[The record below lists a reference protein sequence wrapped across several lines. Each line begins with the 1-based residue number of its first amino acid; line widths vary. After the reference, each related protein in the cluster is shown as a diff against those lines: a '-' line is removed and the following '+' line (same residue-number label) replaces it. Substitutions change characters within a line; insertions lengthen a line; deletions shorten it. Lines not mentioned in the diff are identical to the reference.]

1 MGSPMAND
9 YQEESFEDTLQAVE
23 ATFTMPPEPG
33 QPVPVDP
40 AKTQLELFGTNLQ
53 LLAGLKDKCAALTCD
68 DRQGYER
75 TRDMIGLLRTARTR
89 VEKRRKEHN
98 EEAHRHIKWVNNTA
112 KELTNFIVN
121 LEDPLKE
128 LKAAVDEAKERAKR
142 EAEQAEQERLA
153 AIEREKLAAVEAERQ
168 AKHAAEQERLRI
180 EGERLQAERAAMEAE
195 RRRMD
200 DENRK
205 RLAEQMAERERV
217 TLERAAV
224 EAEKQRLVRA
234 ESARLAKIEAER
246 IAAEAAE
253 RERLAAAERE
263 RLRVEA
269 MPDAE
274 AMREFSVHVMALL
287 GIAPPVKTEPAK
299 AVMNR
304 VVADL
309 ELIADELLAFNN

>member
-1 MGSPMAND
+1 MSNE
-9 YQEESFEDTLQAVE
+9 YVEESFEDTLQAVE
-23 ATFTMPPEPG
+23 ATFVMPPEPG

-40 AKTQLELFGTNLQ
+40 EKTQLELFGTNLQ

-112 KELTNFIVN
+112 KELTTFICN

-128 LKAAVDEAKERAKR
+128 KKLAVDEAKERAKR
-142 EAEQAEQERLA
+142 EAEEAEQERLA

-168 AKHAAEQERLRI
+168 AKHAAEQERLRL
-180 EGERLQAERAAMEAE
+180 EGERLKAEREAMEAE

-205 RLAEQMAERERV
+205 RLAEQLAERERV
-217 TLERAAV
+217 NAERAAV
-224 EAEKQRLVRA
+224 EAEKRLMEQA
-234 ESARLAKIEAER
+234 ERARLAKIEAER
-246 IAAEAAE
+246 IAAELAE
-253 RERLAAAERE
+253 RERQAAANRE
-263 RLRVEA
+263 RLRQEM

-274 AMREFSVHVMALL
+274 KIWIFGTELRHLSFNAPSVRS
-287 GIAPPVKTEPAK
+287 EPAK
-299 AVMNR
+299 ALMNR

-309 ELIADELLAFNN
+309 ELITSELESFNN